1 MHRILFVCHG
11 NICRSPMAEMVMKHL
26 VKQAGREKDFFIES
40 AACRTDEIGNGMH
53 YGTVNKLRQMNV
65 PFTDHRARLITA
77 ADYSDYNLIIAMDE
91 ENMYDLNRKLGQDTD
106 NKYHKLLEYAGKT
119 RDVADPWYT
128 GNFDATWNDVV
139 EGCQGLLKLLK

>member
-1 MHRILFVCHG
+1 
-11 NICRSPMAEMVMKHL
+11 
-26 VKQAGREKDFFIES
+26 
-40 AACRTDEIGNGMH
+40 
-53 YGTVNKLRQMNV
+53 MNV

-77 ADYSDYNLIIAMDE
+77 ADYSDYDLIIAMDE

>member
-1 MHRILFVCHG
+1 
-11 NICRSPMAEMVMKHL
+11 MAEMVMKHL

-77 ADYSDYNLIIAMDE
+77 ADYSDYDLIIAMDE

-119 RDVADPWYT
+119 RDGKGSERNPGKKA
-128 GNFDATWNDVV
+128 
-139 EGCQGLLKLLK
+139 